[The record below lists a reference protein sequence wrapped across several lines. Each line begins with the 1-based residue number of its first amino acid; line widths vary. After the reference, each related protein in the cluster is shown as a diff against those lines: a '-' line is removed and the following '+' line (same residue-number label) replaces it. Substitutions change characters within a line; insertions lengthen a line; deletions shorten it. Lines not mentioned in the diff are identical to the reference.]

1 MSDQRA
7 KDGKFFMWYGLI
19 EGSAMVLAIL
29 AWYFWHENI
38 TLLIGSVVL
47 IAMVGSSFLLAHV
60 LTRNNTQPKD

>member
-1 MSDQRA
+1 MSDRRA

-19 EGSAMVLAIL
+19 EGSALILAIL

-60 LTRNNTQPKD
+60 LTQRKPPSQE